1 VLDRGRRRSEQ
12 VRRHSQLPP
21 AARRLR
27 GSFDSRA
34 LSFASLGPLGR
45 HPRARYGHGGGDF
58 NRSRP
63 SGQSHPPGQAPGT
76 LEVVAR
82 ESRCG
87 SAGPRRG
94 DACAAIPRIRTA
106 VVVCRLCG
114 GLVWTVCVELAN
126 PIAKD
131 LKRHAIDLG
140 RFSGRRAFTNRRK
153 CQEPPSKR
161 TY

>member
-1 VLDRGRRRSEQ
+1 V
-12 VRRHSQLPP
+12 
-21 AARRLR
+21 
-27 GSFDSRA
+27 
-34 LSFASLGPLGR
+34 
-45 HPRARYGHGGGDF
+45 
-58 NRSRP
+58 
-63 SGQSHPPGQAPGT
+63 
-76 LEVVAR
+76 R

-106 VVVCRLCG
+106 VVVCRLHG

-140 RFSGRRAFTNRRK
+140 RFGARRAF
-153 CQEPPSKR
+153 PPSSEGDDGFR
-161 TY
+161 FQRVYIQCGMGMPTPRFRSFDIIRYRPSSGDFHYRSGRVVRREYDSRRYDHAPGSALVTMSERPGETLACLCLRLYSL